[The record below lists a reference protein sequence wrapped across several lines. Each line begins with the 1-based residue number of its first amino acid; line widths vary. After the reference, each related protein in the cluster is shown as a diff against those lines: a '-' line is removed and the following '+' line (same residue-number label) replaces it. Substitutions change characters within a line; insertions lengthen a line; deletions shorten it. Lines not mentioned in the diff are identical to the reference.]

1 MRVLP
6 RLCIE
11 KIFFSYITMTFGHD
25 ITFAFVISVFSF
37 AAYAFVEAVKRV
49 FEYEEDIEELHWR
62 LECCEQENSETEKH
76 ELKK

>member
-1 MRVLP
+1 MN
-6 RLCIE
+6 
-11 KIFFSYITMTFGHD
+11 FGDD
-25 ITFAFVISVFSF
+25 IKFAFAITVFSF